1 MGRKIAAYSNSDLLL
16 EYERVLSEAVKA
28 ANGWN
33 RRSEEKLNREA
44 DVLKVEIVR
53 RLEACHKAARV
64 PPDGFPLPWPG

>member
-44 DVLKVEIVR
+44 DVLKAEILR
-53 RLEACHKAARV
+53 RLEA
-64 PPDGFPLPWPG
+64 

>member
-33 RRSEEKLNREA
+33 RRSEDKLNREA
-44 DVLKVEIVR
+44 VLLALYPEKPHIFKCFTGY
-53 RLEACHKAARV
+53 L
-64 PPDGFPLPWPG
+64 